1 MYTKEENIGN
11 NCVDCNRDTS
21 FGSGLFVNRIPADS
35 DCESWF
41 EGKKV
46 FEENHYRNGYLCPD
60 CSQIECDR
68 CDELIYID
76 MDVRTCDFY
85 ENVDKS
91 VYSKIL
97 DKEEECFKDGAIY
110 LHYECLTQEE
120 KKIYD
125 EIYKN

>member
-1 MYTKEENIGN
+1 MYTKEEDIGN
-11 NCVDCNRDTS
+11 HCVECNRDTS

-35 DCESWF
+35 FQESWF
-41 EGKKV
+41 KRKKI

-76 MDVRTCDFY
+76 MDVRTYDFY

-91 VYSKIL
+91 IYSKIL
-97 DKEEECFKDGAIY
+97 DKEEYCFKDGAIY
-110 LHYECLTQEE
+110 LHYECLKQNE